1 MGHGFDCLACGRME
15 TAHGFPD
22 VYRTCGRY
30 TSPCPEEE
38 RRLFAQDAEAAARER
53 RAGLRLV
60 EGDAQ

>member
-1 MGHGFDCLACGRME
+1 MGHGFQCRVCGHVE
-15 TAHGFPD
+15 TAHGWE

-38 RRLFAQDAEAAARER
+38 RRLFAQDAEAEARER

-60 EGDAQ
+60 EGDG